1 LILLFFL
8 FFCFFVFCL
17 WYFLSFIF
25 VFFGI
30 FFIFVFLFFYFGVFI
45 MSSSIFV
52 RSGINY
58 DMSAASLE
66 SALVCKDPSLTQQ
79 QFALESDINT
89 IVDTFMKTGH
99 LPDPV
104 SMPQYVDY
112 EGVFDFQ
119 SAMNVVRAADENFMR
134 MDAKIRSRFHNSP
147 QEFLEFFAD
156 PVNQEEAIR
165 LGLAV
170 AKPTVSVAPATDSVP
185 PSKAE

>member
-1 LILLFFL
+1 
-8 FFCFFVFCL
+8 
-17 WYFLSFIF
+17 
-25 VFFGI
+25 
-30 FFIFVFLFFYFGVFI
+30 

-52 RSGINY
+52 RSPFNY
-58 DMSAASLE
+58 DMSAVSNE
-66 SALVCKDPSLTQQ
+66 TALVCKDPSLTQQ
-79 QFALESDINT
+79 QFAAESDINN
-89 IVDTFMKTGH
+89 IVDVFMKTGH

-119 SAMNVVRAADENFMR
+119 SAMNAVRLADQNFMS
-134 MDAKIRSRFHNSP
+134 MDAKVRSRFHNSP

-156 PVNQEEAIR
+156 PSNADEAIR

-170 AKPTVSVAPATDSVP
+170 PKSSASVAPATDSVP